1 MKNGVMMQYFEWN
14 LPNDGKLWVHLKEDA
29 KHLHDIGITSV
40 WIPPAYKADE
50 QQDEGYAVYDSTT
63 WGVRPEGTVRTK
75 YGTRHELEEAVT
87 ALHENGIA
95 VYLDTVMNQ
104 KTGADYTEKFMACEV
119 DPENREQVIARPS
132 KSRGGRDTPFRDAAT
147 NILPSNG
154 TGTTSREPT
163 KFTRPANGP
172 STSSR
177 AKARSGAKAST
188 ARTGT
193 TIS

>member
-1 MKNGVMMQYFEWN
+1 M
-14 LPNDGKLWVHLKEDA
+14 
-29 KHLHDIGITSV
+29 
-40 WIPPAYKADE
+40 
-50 QQDEGYAVYDSTT
+50 YDLYDL
-63 WGVRPEGTVRTK
+63 GEFDQKGTVRTK
-75 YGTRHELEEAVT
+75 YGTRHELEEAVA

-119 DPENREQVIARPS
+119 DPENREQVIGAPVEVE
-132 KSRGGRDTPFRDAAT
+132 GGRDTPFQDAAT

-163 KFTRPANGP
+163 RFTRPANGP

>member
-1 MKNGVMMQYFEWN
+1 MGAPERGCQTPARHRHHVGLDTAGLQ
-14 LPNDGKLWVHLKEDA
+14 GRRTTGR
-29 KHLHDIGITSV
+29 GIRR
-40 WIPPAYKADE
+40 IRPLRL
-50 QQDEGYAVYDSTT
+50 G
-63 WGVRPEGTVRTK
+63 GVRPERHRPHQVRHAARTGRSGRGAPRERDSRLPRHGDESEDRRRL
-75 YGTRHELEEAVT
+75 YREVHGLRGRSREPRASDRRTR
-87 ALHENGIA
+87 
-95 VYLDTVMNQ
+95 
-104 KTGADYTEKFMACEV
+104 
-119 DPENREQVIARPS
+119 R
-132 KSRGGRDTPFRDAAT
+132 SRRMDGLFLSGAT

-163 KFTRPANGP
+163 RFTRPANGP